1 MINKELFNSRYT
13 ATYYESAYVLH
24 DGDLTLYYPNCGY
37 DPEKIMVWKVT
48 AEDYRFYGKGAL
60 KELLEVLYKEAAP
73 ELVALVDHKLRLA
86 TDDEEC
92 ATLVKHKYPNDKQ
105 HYIDMW

>member
-1 MINKELFNSRYT
+1 
-13 ATYYESAYVLH
+13 
-24 DGDLTLYYPNCGY
+24 
-37 DPEKIMVWKVT
+37 MVWKIT
-48 AEDYRFYGKGAL
+48 AEDYRYYGKGAL

-73 ELVALVDHKLRLA
+73 ELVALVDSKLRLA

-105 HYIDMW
+105 LYIDMW